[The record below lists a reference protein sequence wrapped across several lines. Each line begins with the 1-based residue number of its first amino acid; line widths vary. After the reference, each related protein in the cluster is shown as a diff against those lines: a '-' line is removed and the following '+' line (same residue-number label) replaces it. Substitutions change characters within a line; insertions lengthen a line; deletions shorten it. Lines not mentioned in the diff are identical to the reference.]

1 MAVNGIGQAQLVN
14 ANQVNLEPAQRAQ
27 NAAAKTQTAGNNP
40 TKVTEENQAQG
51 TAAAANAENNAGR
64 EQGNRH
70 NAQTNEGQ
78 GTRVNLYA

>member
-14 ANQVNLEPAQRAQ
+14 ANQVNLEPAQRTQ
-27 NAAAKTQTAGNNP
+27 NAAAKTQTAANHP
-40 TKVTEENQAQG
+40 TRLTQENQAQG
-51 TAAAANAENNAGR
+51 TGATANAENNAGR
-64 EQGNRH
+64 EQGYRQ